1 VTVRH
6 DTDVPPSQ
14 QLAAILRE
22 QIRSGKLPR
31 GSRLPSIVRLADEH
45 DISTST
51 VQKAMRI
58 LRAEGLIKTVRAY
71 GTFVA

>member
-1 VTVRH
+1 MTVQH

-22 QIRSGKLPR
+22 QIRSGQLPR
-31 GSRLPSIVRLADEH
+31 GSRLPSIVNLADEH

-58 LRAEGLIKTVRAY
+58 LRTEGLIKTVRAY